1 MVGRDPRERH
11 RAASALELLYD
22 LTFVVAFA
30 QASDEFAHLL
40 AEGHIASAVWAFL
53 FVVVSVCWAWTSF
66 TWFAS
71 AFDTDDWFHRVLTMI
86 QMVGVVIVALG
97 IPPVFE
103 SIDAGESLDY
113 RVLAAG
119 YVVMRVAMVAM
130 WTRVARQDPA
140 NRRTA
145 LLYIVFTAS
154 AQIGWVT
161 VAILR
166 IEHIALLVAVIVGLW
181 IVELGGPVVS
191 TWDSHASRDEWHGT
205 PWHPRHIVERYGLLV
220 IITLGEGIL
229 GTITAVSAVVSHVG
243 WNAEAV
249 LIVIAGV
256 GLTFG
261 LWWSYFIVPS
271 AEVLDRH
278 RNRKWTW
285 SYGHMAL
292 FGSVAAVGAGL
303 HVAAYALEGEAAIG
317 TLGVVLSVAIPVLVF
332 GVVYFALYSVLFR
345 AVDTFHLRLAA
356 GMVAFLVI
364 GVTLAAAGAPLGW
377 CLVVVMASPFVVV
390 VGYETVGYRH
400 VTADVEREG

>member
-11 RAASALELLYD
+11 RSASALELLYD

-30 QASDEFAHLL
+30 QASNEFAHLL

-53 FVVVSVCWAWTSF
+53 LVVVSVCWAWTSF

-86 QMVGVVIVALG
+86 QMVGVLIVALG
-97 IPPVFE
+97 ISPVFE

-130 WTRVARQDPA
+130 WMRVARQDPA

-191 TWDSHASRDEWHGT
+191 TWDSQASREEWHGT

-317 TLGVVLSVAIPVLVF
+317 TVGVVLSVAIPVLVF

-356 GMVAFLVI
+356 GMFAFLVI